1 MAGMQPQQ
9 PPAGMPGRARRV
21 VPVRPTPESC
31 APVAPV
37 APSVPQHLRP
47 VPGKVVDSPI
57 LPAPGA
63 AASSVPTK
71 RPTKQTLTKAQKIV
85 TPAEEAAFATI
96 EADMGGRQKLVST
109 LSTAQLPKDISRI
122 LGAIADPDNDTVSLA
137 KVCAAHDVS
146 LAKLLDVFKTALL
159 ARGRLAATVRI
170 ASALP
175 EVAQAVMDDAVGGDR
190 VCPDCLGAKRV
201 AEPTAEDPEHTVPC
215 SLCKGVGSR
224 RFVPDH
230 EVQKTALKIGGL
242 LEHGSGMKIAVN
254 QNMLNLG
261 GGGADS
267 ESYDRL
273 VAALDTRL
281 YGGGRARLRAGEDDD
296 PSGEAA
302 GEVHEGEVV

>member
-1 MAGMQPQQ
+1 MDPQQ
-9 PPAGMPGRARRV
+9 PPAGMSGRARRA
-21 VPVRPTPESC
+21 VPVRPAPESC
-31 APVAPV
+31 APVTA
-37 APSVPQHLRP
+37 APSVPQHLQP
-47 VPGKVVDSPI
+47 VPGKVADSPI
-57 LPAPGA
+57 LPATVGQAP
-63 AASSVPTK
+63 VTK
-71 RPTKQTLTKAQKIV
+71 RPSKQTLTRAQKIV

-96 EADMGGRQKLVST
+96 EADMGGRQKLIST
-109 LSTAQLPKDISRI
+109 LATAQLPAPISRI
-122 LGAIADPDNDTVSLA
+122 LGAIADPANDGVSLA

-146 LAKLLDVFKTALL
+146 LAKLLDVFKVALL

-170 ASALP
+170 ATALP
-175 EVAQAVMDDAVGGDR
+175 EVAQQVMEDAVGGNR

-201 AEPTAEDPEHTVPC
+201 DDSTEKDPAGTKPC
-215 SLCKGVGSR
+215 ARCKGKGEV
-224 RFVPDH
+224 RFIPDH

-281 YGGGRARLRAGEDDD
+281 YGGGRARLRAGDDD
-296 PSGEAA
+296 
-302 GEVHEGEVV
+302 VVEGEELA

>member
-1 MAGMQPQQ
+1 MDPQQ
-9 PPAGMPGRARRV
+9 PPAGMPRRV
-21 VPVRPTPESC
+21 QPAVP
-31 APVAPV
+31 APAPQ
-37 APSVPQHLRP
+37 VPYEELETAYRAAAKDGPMVPAHLRP
-47 VPGKVVDSPI
+47 VPGHVA
-57 LPAPGA
+57 PAP
-63 AASSVPTK
+63 VPQPVTEAVVANIRK
-71 RPTKQTLTKAQKIV
+71 TKQTLIRAQKIV

-122 LGAIADPDNDTVSLA
+122 LGAIADPDNDKVSLA

-190 VCPDCLGAKRV
+190 VCPDCLGAKRL
-201 AEPTAEDPEHTVPC
+201 AEPTTEDPEKTVPC
-215 SLCKGVGSR
+215 GLCKGVGTR

-281 YGGGRARLRAGEDDD
+281 YGGGRARLRAGDDD
-296 PSGEAA
+296 
-302 GEVHEGEVV
+302 VVEGEELA